1 VVSGRVNFEI
11 VFARGDEFFEN
22 SAIELNIV
30 QFLSLHRRSTM
41 KLDPFDLVLLA
52 ALQADGR
59 VPQSELG
66 QRAHLSTAAVNRRLK
81 LLQAAGVIERFSACL
96 NPKAL
101 GYDLTVITEV
111 KADNERADL
120 LDDMQRRFAA
130 CPQVQQCYYVAGA
143 WDFVLIFLVRSMD
156 QYVALTREL
165 FFAGGN
171 VKTFSTQVAMNRVKT
186 GSGVPVEA
194 G

>member
-1 VVSGRVNFEI
+1 
-11 VFARGDEFFEN
+11 
-22 SAIELNIV
+22 
-30 QFLSLHRRSTM
+30 M
-41 KLDPFDLVLLA
+41 KLDNYDRVLLA
-52 ALQADGR
+52 ALQDDGR

-81 LLQAAGVIERFSACL
+81 LLEGAGVIEKFSAHL
-96 NPKAL
+96 DPRSL
-101 GYDLTVITEV
+101 GYGLTVIAEV
-111 KADNERADL
+111 KAENERADL

-156 QYVALTREL
+156 QYVELTREL
-165 FFAGGN
+165 FFASGN
-171 VKTFSTQVAMNRVKT
+171 VKSFNTLVAMHRVKT
-186 GSGVPVEA
+186 GSTVPVDA